1 MSTRIKQVL
10 DMPAPQ
16 TTSFTVANCNTFVAA
31 FEAVMLA
38 AGFQRTADTGQL
50 ESVAALPASY
60 ASAGYRVYA
69 LVDEFSATSPFFLI
83 VEFRLLYVSIPG
95 SSATLMLRP
104 AVRACLATDGA
115 GNPVGGW
122 HQLVAFYS
130 GFTNPSGVTA
140 QVNANKAYVWRKSHV
155 TLVSLSPGYAS
166 GTAMDSG
173 GPVLYTQTAGTIFFA
188 RRRNRQGAVVPGE
201 FILYGTQHSPISSTL
216 RYLPWVR
223 GALLSAASGYT
234 ALRGGYLS
242 QGLEPVA
249 DFSLKDNLP
258 LVQHPYLGRAVED
271 LSAYGIA
278 GVGTYGAASHFAPG
292 TLVPVSVDGVNKS
305 YMCLGLT
312 DLGVH
317 LLNMPSDTMYTSTL
331 SSMTVFPSLAPISTA
346 HGLCLDWED

>member
-16 TTSFTVANCNTFVAA
+16 TAAFTVANCNTFVAA

-50 ESVAALPASY
+50 ETVAALPAAN

-69 LVDEFSATSPFFLI
+69 LVDELSATSPFFLI
-83 VEFRLLYVSIPG
+83 VEFRLLYVHTP
-95 SSATLMLRP
+95 ANAYLMLRP
-104 AVRACLATDGA
+104 VVRACLATDGA
-115 GNPVGGW
+115 GNPVGDW
-122 HQLVAFYS
+122 HQLVGYYGGATS
-130 GFTNPSGVTA
+130 VTGVTA
-140 QVNANKAYVWRKSHV
+140 QVNANKAYVWRKDHV

-166 GTAMDSG
+166 GIVVDGG
-173 GPVLYTQTAGTIFFA
+173 GPGRYNQTAGTIFFA

-201 FILYGTQHSPISSTL
+201 FILYGTQHSTISPTL
-216 RYLPWVR
+216 RSLPWVR
-223 GALLSAASGYT
+223 GALLSAASGYA

-278 GVGTYGAASHFAPG
+278 GVGTYGAASHFTPG

-317 LLNMPSDTMYTSTL
+317 LLNTPSDAMYTSTSPSISVHP
-331 SSMTVFPSLAPISTA
+331 SSTPISTA